1 MCCGPTQWP
10 WFGTFWWEVEWEDTR
25 APPTHWYLT
34 SALISGAFLLAAL
47 QAWVSCIYYGRSQ
60 MWWRM
65 ASLGQL
71 PVLRNWSSLLLLITP
86 FTCCTTRRINYV
98 YGSLVN
104 INFFFCSLLPPT
116 HLLAVHKIS
125 LPSHLFLCSLFLL
138 HLLSPSPPF
147 LLRFSSPPPPLSLK
161 VFAQSGSAQ
170 RGSTFCSYSPGGRLP
185 PCRAPLAWCRLWSS
199 AIIERRSYVPPTIL
213 VPSMLMD
220 AVDHLLHVCLLALSW
235 PLQVA
240 LLPSPHPSWSSLFL
254 SFVLVCVPFS
264 SISQKRWA
272 KWDQPVAYC
281 PAHPP
286 KLVNSHHSFTQH
298 TSATTFVF
306 HLLPNFTSW

>member
-1 MCCGPTQWP
+1 
-10 WFGTFWWEVEWEDTR
+10 
-25 APPTHWYLT
+25 
-34 SALISGAFLLAAL
+34 
-47 QAWVSCIYYGRSQ
+47 

-104 INFFFCSLLPPT
+104 INFFFAPCCRQPTSWPSIRSLFHLIYFSAPSFFSIYFLPLLPFSS
-116 HLLAVHKIS
+116 A
-125 LPSHLFLCSLFLL
+125 
-138 HLLSPSPPF
+138 SP
-147 LLRFSSPPPPLSLK
+147 LLRPHCLSRCLPKVALPNVEAPFVAIAQVVACRHVGRLSLGAAYDLQLSLNA
-161 VFAQSGSAQ
+161 VPM
-170 RGSTFCSYSPGGRLP
+170 CRLP
-185 PCRAPLAWCRLWSS
+185 
-199 AIIERRSYVPPTIL
+199 IL